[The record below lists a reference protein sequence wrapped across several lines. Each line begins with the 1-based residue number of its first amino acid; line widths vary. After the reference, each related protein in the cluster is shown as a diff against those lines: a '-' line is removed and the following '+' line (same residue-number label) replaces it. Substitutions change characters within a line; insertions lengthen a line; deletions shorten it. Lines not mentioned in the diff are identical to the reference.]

1 MPAVESGLVEIVR
14 EFLLAHRLLRRVSE
28 RYRTGRLPFE
38 EVGELVGDDER
49 SVLFRLKER
58 CHALFRVESGEGEIG
73 ATALFDLAVGSLFHE
88 AMKFRENVYQ
98 RSSYG
103 PKVRSLRRAAVRDES
118 GLLAEFEKLIG
129 AAGVRIDESLQELDT
144 LLGQTT
150 AQFRILLAAHREE
163 GALARVLSAR
173 SRELAEMFG
182 ITPEALLTEL
192 YGGAAAAWARA
203 ARSYL
208 ASGFYA
214 EAAAAL
220 DEAERLGRRSPEEAR
235 LAQYAV
241 GMAAYLG
248 GRYAETV
255 SRLAAWL
262 DAVPPEL
269 GEEEKALA
277 RQAAAALSRIGALAG
292 AGAPEAEQAKR
303 CLERMRVADV
313 ASQPGM
319 PNQRRAAG

>member
-1 MPAVESGLVEIVR
+1 MPAVDSGLVEIVR
-14 EFLLAHRLLRRVSE
+14 EFLLAHRLLQRTSE
-28 RYRTGRLPFE
+28 RYRSGRLAFE
-38 EVGELVGDDER
+38 EVGTLIGDDER

-58 CHALFRVESGEGEIG
+58 CHALFRGERGDGEIG

-103 PKVRSLRRAAVRDES
+103 PKVLSLRRAAVRDES

-163 GALARVLSAR
+163 GAVARAVTAR
-173 SRELAEMFG
+173 SGELAEMFG
-182 ITPEALLTEL
+182 TTPDALLTEL
-192 YGGAAAAWARA
+192 YGGAAGAWARA
-203 ARSYL
+203 AHSFL

-220 DEAERLGRRSPEEAR
+220 GEVGRRGRLSPEDAR
-235 LAQYAV
+235 RLHYAE
-241 GMAAYLG
+241 GMAAYLD
-248 GRYAETV
+248 GRYADTV
-255 SRLAAWL
+255 QRLGAWYAAAEPKL
-262 DAVPPEL
+262 DED
-269 GEEEKALA
+269 EKALA

-292 AGAPEAEQAKR
+292 ADTPEAEQAR
-303 CLERMRVADV
+303 SCLERMRAADV
-313 ASQPGM
+313 AAAPQPA
-319 PNQRRAAG
+319 PPQRRAG